1 MSEKRIFNEEIETKE
16 KIDIKEKI
24 ESKIRKPS
32 NYMVIIHNDDYT
44 SMEFVVQVL
53 VGVFKKQ
60 VVEATRIM
68 FDVHKKGSGVAGIYS
83 HDVGLTKIDQTM
95 EMCEESGFPLKLT
108 LEEE

>member
-1 MSEKRIFNEEIETKE
+1 MSQQNIFDEKVN
-16 KIDIKEKI
+16 IKEKVEI
-24 ESKIRKPS
+24 DIRKP
-32 NYMVIIHNDDYT
+32 NKYNVIIHNDDYT

-60 VVEATRIM
+60 VVEATKIM
-68 FDVHKKGSGVAGIYS
+68 FDVHKKGRGIAGIYS
-83 HDVGLTKIDQTM
+83 YDVGVTKIIQAM

>member
-1 MSEKRIFNEEIETKE
+1 MSQQNIYDEKVNVKE
-16 KIDIKEKI
+16 KLEIDVKEPNKY
-24 ESKIRKPS
+24 
-32 NYMVIIHNDDYT
+32 NVIIHNDDYT

-60 VVEATRIM
+60 VVEATKIM
-68 FDVHKKGSGVAGIYS
+68 FDVHKKGSGVAGTYS
-83 HDVGLTKIDQTM
+83 YDVGVTKIIQAM

>member
-1 MSEKRIFNEEIETKE
+1 MGLVNMSQQNSYDEKVNIKE
-16 KIDIKEKI
+16 KLEIDIKEPNKY
-24 ESKIRKPS
+24 
-32 NYMVIIHNDDYT
+32 NVIIHNDDYT

-60 VVEATRIM
+60 VVEATKIM

-83 HDVGLTKIDQTM
+83 YDVGVTKIIQAM

>member
-1 MSEKRIFNEEIETKE
+1 MSNQNDFSEEIS
-16 KIDIKEKI
+16 IKEKI
-24 ESKIRKPS
+24 EIKMKMP
-32 NYMVIIHNDDYT
+32 NKYKVIIHNDDYT

-60 VVEATRIM
+60 VVEATKVM
-68 FDVHKKGSGVAGIYS
+68 FDVHKKGSGIAGIYS
-83 HDVGLTKIDQTM
+83 YDLAVTKIDQTM

>member
-1 MSEKRIFNEEIETKE
+1 MSQQSIFDEKV
-16 KIDIKEKI
+16 DIKDKI
-24 ESKIRKPS
+24 EMEIREPNKY
-32 NYMVIIHNDDYT
+32 NVIIHNDDYT

-60 VVEATRIM
+60 VVEATKIM
-68 FDVHKKGSGVAGIYS
+68 FDVHKKGRGIAGIYS
-83 HDVGLTKIDQTM
+83 YDVGVTKIIQAM

>member
-1 MSEKRIFNEEIETKE
+1 MSEQNIFDE
-16 KIDIKEKI
+16 KVNIKEKVEI
-24 ESKIRKPS
+24 NIKEPNKY
-32 NYMVIIHNDDYT
+32 NVIIHNDDYT

-60 VVEATRIM
+60 VVEATKIM
-68 FDVHKKGSGVAGIYS
+68 FDVHKKGRGIAGIYS
-83 HDVGLTKIDQTM
+83 YDVGVTKIIQAM

>member
-1 MSEKRIFNEEIETKE
+1 MGLLIMPEQTIFDEEVN
-16 KIDIKEKI
+16 IKEKI
-24 ESKIRKPS
+24 ETEIKKPS
-32 NYMVIIHNDDYT
+32 RYRVIIHNDDYT

-60 VVEATRIM
+60 VLEATKIM
-68 FDVHKKGSGVAGIYS
+68 FDIHRKGSGIAGIYS
-83 HDVGLTKIDQTM
+83 YDVGITKIAQAM

>member
-1 MSEKRIFNEEIETKE
+1 MPEQNIFDEKVN
-16 KIDIKEKI
+16 IKEKI
-24 ESKIRKPS
+24 GMEIKEPNK
-32 NYMVIIHNDDYT
+32 YKVIIHNDDYT

-60 VVEATRIM
+60 VVEATKIM
-68 FDVHKKGSGVAGIYS
+68 FDVHKKSRGIAGIYS
-83 HDVGLTKIDQTM
+83 YDVGVTKIIQAM

>member
-1 MSEKRIFNEEIETKE
+1 MSQQSIFDEKV
-16 KIDIKEKI
+16 DIKEKI
-24 ESKIRKPS
+24 EMEIREPNKY
-32 NYMVIIHNDDYT
+32 NVIIHNDDYT

-60 VVEATRIM
+60 VVEATKIM
-68 FDVHKKGSGVAGIYS
+68 FDVHKKGRGIAGIYS
-83 HDVGLTKIDQTM
+83 YDVGVTKIVQAM